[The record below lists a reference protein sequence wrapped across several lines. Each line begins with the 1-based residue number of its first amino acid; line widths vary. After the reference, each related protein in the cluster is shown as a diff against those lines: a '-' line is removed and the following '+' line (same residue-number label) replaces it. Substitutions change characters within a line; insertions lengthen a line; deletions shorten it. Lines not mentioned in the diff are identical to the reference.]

1 MHYSQLGGLFN
12 KPQQIHIILHASK
25 LGPFVKVGKGVF
37 LEKLTSLPKSKQS
50 QFFWRK
56 NSS

>member
-25 LGPFVKVGKGVF
+25 LGAFDKLGKGVF
-37 LEKLTSLPKSKQS
+37 FRETD
-50 QFFWRK
+50 
-56 NSS
+56 